1 MVLGHPVTVV
11 AAGRTDA
18 GVHAEGQVVSLDT
31 ASSIPAQGLE
41 RALRARLPEDVWIV
55 RAADAPA
62 GFHARRS
69 ARRRWYRYAI
79 WRGAAPSAAWV
90 GRCVTVPEPLDVP
103 AMRCAAATLL
113 GRQDFAS
120 FAGGLG
126 QQTGQRPGHSTWRT
140 LLAADWLGP
149 DDDPLLLFEVC
160 GDAFLRQ
167 MVRSL
172 VGSLLWVGE
181 GKWTPASFRAALD
194 ARDRRA
200 AGPAAPAAGLTLWK
214 IEY

>member
-1 MVLGHPVTVV
+1 MV

-18 GVHAEGQVVSLDT
+18 GVHAEGQV
-31 ASSIPAQGLE
+31 ASFETSSTIPALGLE
-41 RALRARLPEDVWIV
+41 RALRARLPEDVWVIH
-55 RAADAPA
+55 AEDAPA
-62 GFHARRS
+62 GFDARRS

-79 WRGAAPSAAWV
+79 WRAAAPPAAWV
-90 GRCVTVPEPLDVP
+90 GRCLAMPEPLDVP
-103 AMRCAAATLL
+103 AMRRATVGLL

-120 FAGGLG
+120 FVGGWS
-126 QQTGQRPGHSTWRT
+126 QQARQRPRRSTRRT
-140 LLAADWLGP
+140 LMAADWLGT

-172 VGSLLWVGE
+172 VGSLLWVG
-181 GKWTPASFRAALD
+181 GGRWTAGDFLAALE
-194 ARDRRA
+194 ARDRRS